1 MALSIVN
8 VMVMFA
14 ATASC
19 PALECEYKCVAS
31 PSGGACAC
39 AAGLALAADNR
50 SCSDR
55 DECKDWGY
63 CHQLCVN
70 TPGCQYSASPSL
82 EGRPLALRV
91 F

>member
-1 MALSIVN
+1 MTTVATL
-8 VMVMFA
+8 A

-50 SCSDR
+50 SCTDR

-70 TPGCQYSASPSL
+70 TPGCQYSLASFAALGGP
-82 EGRPLALRV
+82 GLAV
-91 F
+91 